1 MSSEEELPD
10 QPMGSA
16 QLRALAHPLRLQLLQ
31 ALQAESPATASQ
43 LARKLGESS
52 GATSYHLR
60 ALHRAGMVME
70 AEQRNGRERWWQR
83 IPEAVHLPTSVPPD
97 ASDAER
103 SELQA
108 AHAQVEGFVVEGD
121 ENALRDWYAIRY
133 DLPLEWQ
140 QSQLIGGFRIWA
152 TTQQAQEFAEAVLE
166 AVEPLREPPEADD
179 SDRLELHFTIRV
191 LPQKHPGG

>member
-1 MSSEEELPD
+1 MGSEEELPD

-43 LARKLGESS
+43 LARRLGQSS

-83 IPEAVHLPTSVPPD
+83 IPERVHLPTFIPPD
-97 ASDAER
+97 ASDADR
-103 SELQA
+103 KELQG
-108 AHAQVEGFVVEGD
+108 AHAQVESLLVEDD
-121 ENALRDWYAIRY
+121 EKALLSWYELRY
-133 DLPLEWQ
+133 ELPLEWQ
-140 QSQLIGGFRIWA
+140 QSQWIGGFRIWA
-152 TTQQAQEFAEAVLE
+152 TTQQVAEFGEAVLE
-166 AVEPLREPPEADD
+166 LAEPLRQPPEGDD
-179 SDRLELHFTIRV
+179 SGRLELHFTFRV
-191 LPQKHPGG
+191 LPQEHPRG